1 MDITKPPAPDA
12 ANRASPLPLSPQ
24 GSPSSN
30 VAGADRASIRPLDV
44 AAALKIMLA
53 EVRTAMAAPDLTS
66 EIGSEFGTTEDPIQA
81 ARVLVTVFLQSQP
94 DEGAE
99 LVAASRQLV
108 NAESALQIGLDRG
121 ISAVSAWQDVPSLV
135 VDAARET
142 RALVISVLGDEAQNP
157 LWLRPEWAGL
167 APRLERFW
175 RRRRF
180 VRRGLT
186 DPDYSQQQGDNH
198 DDRS

>member
-1 MDITKPPAPDA
+1 MDITNPPAPDA
-12 ANRASPLPLSPQ
+12 ANRASLLPPSPQ
-24 GSPSSN
+24 GLPSSN

-53 EVRTAMAAPDLTS
+53 EVRTAIAAPDLTS
-66 EIGSEFGTTEDPIQA
+66 ELGSEFSTMEHPIQA
-81 ARVLVTVFLQSQP
+81 ARVLVNVFLQSQP

-99 LVAASRQLV
+99 LVGANQQLE

-121 ISAVSAWQDVPSLV
+121 ISAVSAWQDVPSPV

-142 RALVISVLGDEAQNP
+142 RALVISVLGDEQQNP

-167 APRLERFW
+167 APRLERLW
-175 RRRRF
+175 RRRRL
-180 VRRGLT
+180 VRRRLT
-186 DPDYSQQQGDNH
+186 DPDYSQRRDETH

>member
-1 MDITKPPAPDA
+1 MDITKPPAADA
-12 ANRASPLPLSPQ
+12 ANRAPPLPLSPQ
-24 GSPSSN
+24 GSPLSS

-44 AAALKIMLA
+44 AAALKILLA
-53 EVRTAMAAPDLTS
+53 EVRAAFAAPDLGG
-66 EIGSEFGTTEDPIQA
+66 ELGSEFGTTEDPIQA
-81 ARVLVTVFLQSQP
+81 ARVLVNLFFQSQP

-99 LVAASRQLV
+99 LLAANQQV
-108 NAESALQIGLDRG
+108 HAESALQTGLDRG

-135 VDAARET
+135 VDAAHET
-142 RALVISVLGDEAQNP
+142 RALVFSVLGEEPQNP

-175 RRRRF
+175 RRRR
-180 VRRGLT
+180 VARRRLT
-186 DPDYSQQQGDNH
+186 DPDYSQRRDDTH